1 MRINYLAAKI
11 KNFKGRS
18 SFYLMLITIGAFV
31 SLILNIK
38 SFELFG
44 LSYKT
49 IPFIAAAFVV
59 FIYLFKLRTVK
70 ISGLATAIF
79 LLLLYAF
86 FVTIFGYYIPDGIFL
101 LFFLFC
107 NFILLLAI
115 ENMKFRRRQ
124 IFNALFLISYFD
136 ALFSS
141 FEYTM
146 KLSGWTK
153 ITVIPYL
160 FYITTTNS
168 IGGLL
173 YQPNLNSLLLNI
185 GLIISLFRIMQYRG
199 KKAGIIQFFILY
211 LFFVTNSAFT
221 ASRAGMLAV
230 SVVFIMVLL
239 LSHFKKIELMPV
251 ERRRLFAMI
260 FLYFL
265 VMIAVGNSPVAKFYH
280 QGFATDPSI
289 DERLIIWTS
298 SIMLWIFHPIFGTGL
313 ETFKFLNNPYQLG
326 AANFLHLPSNEIG
339 NFIWAHSELI
349 QILVEFGVIGL
360 IAVLTLIARYYI
372 RMVKS
377 EQRPYRWM
385 TASILMLFLVQS
397 SLSWPM
403 RHPVLIGLFFII
415 LATDRR
421 RMIFEF
427 RNKSKIFFILGIS
440 IIYITEAIIVLPS
453 IIKDFRYQISKP
465 KDIDKKIGKL
475 WRLSKDPY
483 LFWMASGEFI
493 RLSMNRYLKITTG
506 IDHLPITKKDIKEK
520 KMTETEKKEADK
532 LRKRLLSESK
542 KIEKLH
548 KIWITAYYLGAAYL
562 FNGNLIQA
570 KKYAEKGISMNPNA
584 RSLWMLLHFVNI
596 KNASVKTG
604 KPIKAFLPSESE
616 IKQLGNSTKDMIKSL
631 KQSQTE

>member
-1 MRINYLAAKI
+1 MRANYLAVKI
-11 KNFKGRS
+11 KSFKGGS
-18 SFYLMLITIGAFV
+18 SFYLLLITIGAFI

-49 IPFIAAAFVV
+49 IPFIAAAFIV
-59 FIYLFKLRTVK
+59 FIYLFRLRIIR
-70 ISGLATAIF
+70 ISGLAAAIF
-79 LLLLYAF
+79 LLLLYTF

-107 NFILLLAI
+107 NFILLLTI
-115 ENMKFRRRQ
+115 ENMKFRREQ

-141 FEYTM
+141 FEYAM

-153 ITVIPYL
+153 ITVVPYF
-160 FYITTTNS
+160 FYITTANS

-185 GLIISLFRIMQYRG
+185 GLIISLFRIMEYKG
-199 KKAGIIQFFILY
+199 KRAGIIQFFILY
-211 LFFVTNSAFT
+211 LFFVINSAFT

-265 VMIAVGNSPVAKFYH
+265 VMIVVGHSPVAKFYH
-280 QGFATDPSI
+280 QGFAADPSI

-298 SIMLWIFHPIFGTGL
+298 SIMLWISHPIFGTGL

-349 QILVEFGVIGL
+349 QILVECGVVGL
-360 IAVLTLIARYYI
+360 IAVLILIVRYYI

-403 RHPVLIGLFFII
+403 RHPVFIGLFFII

-421 RMIFEF
+421 KMIFEL
-427 RNKSKIFFILGIS
+427 RSKTKIFFILGIF
-440 IIYITEAIIVLPS
+440 IIYITGAIIVLPS
-453 IIKDFRYQISKP
+453 MIEDFSYQISKP
-465 KDIDKKIGKL
+465 KNIDKKIGKL

-506 IDHLPITKKDIKEK
+506 IDHLPIIKKDIKDK
-520 KMTETEKKEADK
+520 KMSEIEKKEADK
-532 LRKRLLSESK
+532 LRKRLLVESK

-562 FNGNLIQA
+562 FNGNLVQA
-570 KKYAEKGISMNPNA
+570 KKYAKKGISMNPNA
-584 RSLWMLLHFVNI
+584 RSLWILLHFVNI
-596 KNASVKTG
+596 RDASIKTG
-604 KPIKAFLPSESE
+604 KPIKVFLPSESE
-616 IKQLGNSTKDMIKSL
+616 IKQLRNSTKNMIKSL